1 VNRAALCCESHIGTE
16 HASKATRT
24 EHLTHNTADR
34 VADGLGQNMRIT
46 SKIKVLRS
54 PPALILPERNQ
65 SPRRPEENQNT
76 ETNAKTGVPNRRQRA
91 SAA

>member
-1 VNRAALCCESHIGTE
+1 MTHVNRAALCCESHIGTE
-16 HASKATRT
+16 HA
-24 EHLTHNTADR
+24 HNTADR

-65 SPRRPEENQNT
+65 SPRRPEENENT